1 MFSCPHTAPRCSTT
15 AFLSATKP
23 SYIYTP
29 ANHGPRA
36 QLSVWRGPPLFYILI
51 AVVLRAQ
58 CWGALCPPTPTTTS
72 PTTAT
77 INPDAPCHIFQ
88 SLYSAQHTLS
98 PNAVFSTSL
107 YTWIFSW
114 DTYLTVLREGGRKK
128 PDRQRISQ
136 MYIIDRMA
144 VCTRKPQS
152 GGQAPLIS
160 KARPRKIRKL
170 NRRSAHVMSRQT
182 PRRVACG

>member
-36 QLSVWRGPPLFYILI
+36 QLSVWRGPSLFYILI

-77 INPDAPCHIFQ
+77 INPDAPCHVFSRSIQHNIPYLQTQ
-88 SLYSAQHTLS
+88 SFPLRCIPGSFHGTHTLPYYEKVGEKS
-98 PNAVFSTSL
+98 RTDKELVKCTS
-107 YTWIFSW
+107 
-114 DTYLTVLREGGRKK
+114 
-128 PDRQRISQ
+128 
-136 MYIIDRMA
+136 
-144 VCTRKPQS
+144 
-152 GGQAPLIS
+152 
-160 KARPRKIRKL
+160 
-170 NRRSAHVMSRQT
+170 
-182 PRRVACG
+182 